1 MRQET
6 GLFGHAIAWL
16 ALAALILSPILFVA
30 YFLIQF
36 TLGLIHGGRQALK
49 EHNNQTEESDD
60 AKTDN
65 K

>member
-6 GLFGHAIAWL
+6 GLSGHAIAWL

-36 TLGLIHGGRQALK
+36 TLGLIHGGKQALK
-49 EHNNQTEESDD
+49 EHNNQTEENDNEKRDD
-60 AKTDN
+60 Q
-65 K
+65 